1 MRYPTLALASTVL
14 LGVGLLPAR
23 IAAQNIEDAA
33 PSALSGRVH
42 IDLGANAPSKANAP
56 AAALLLRA
64 HKLRALTEQAA
75 TNLAAPGPVDCAM
88 PVIKGDPKIDPD
100 FSRPLPPDA
109 ASHTLIVIH
118 VPRCPD
124 RTR

>member
-1 MRYPTLALASTVL
+1 MQPRGEPYARAAARRATRAHGLRGSLGQPNRRASRPYGDPMRYPTLALASTVL

-56 AAALLLRA
+56 AAALLLRGGWGVC
-64 HKLRALTEQAA
+64 L
-75 TNLAAPGPVDCAM
+75 
-88 PVIKGDPKIDPD
+88 
-100 FSRPLPPDA
+100 
-109 ASHTLIVIH
+109 
-118 VPRCPD
+118 
-124 RTR
+124 